1 MITNKANY
9 YYFLD
14 AIKMTGTRLLDLI
27 KLLIIVLL
35 LAHLLFTCGGGV
47 YISQGLAHKSSS
59 LNKYGE

>member
-35 LAHLLFTCGGGV
+35 LAHLLFTCGGGGEFI
-47 YISQGLAHKSSS
+47 YHK
-59 LNKYGE
+59 G